1 MAVYGVVSNNFMRG
15 GGDGYA
21 LFETQGMN
29 AYDYGPGLEQV
40 VADYLAANSP
50 YTPYTDGRISAAE

>member
-1 MAVYGVVSNNFMRG
+1 MRS

-21 LFETQGMN
+21 TFAANGMN

-40 VADYLAANSP
+40 VADYLAEN
-50 YTPYTDGRISAAE
+50 TPYEPHLEDRITEAE